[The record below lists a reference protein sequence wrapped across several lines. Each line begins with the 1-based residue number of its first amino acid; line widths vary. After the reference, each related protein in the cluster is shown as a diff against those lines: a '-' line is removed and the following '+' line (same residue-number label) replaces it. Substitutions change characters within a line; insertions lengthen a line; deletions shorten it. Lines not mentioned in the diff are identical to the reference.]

1 MKSYLELIP
10 ISAKVHRRQ
19 NSMTL
24 LCIIFAVFLVAT
36 VFSVTDMD
44 LRVEKERM
52 IEKHGNWHVSFQNLP
67 EGAGEEIAGSEGVA
81 AAAWSGVLNE
91 EIDADKNYYI
101 GGKKVIL
108 YGAEESYL
116 TEIRK
121 GLTEGNYPENEEEI
135 LLSPNARELLGIW
148 IGDSITVDTPA
159 GSFPF
164 MVSGFCQTDSE
175 LNDISDSV
183 SAYMDMAAFEK
194 LCAKTGEDFAP
205 ELYVRFRQESKIK
218 KNLAEI
224 QEQYGIPEENISENT
239 GVLGIMGFSQN
250 SSMKNMYSLALA
262 VFVMVLVAGV
272 LMIAGSMNSNVT
284 QRTKFFGM
292 MHCIGMSR
300 QQVIRFVRL
309 EAVNWC
315 RTAIPTG
322 VVLSI
327 IATWGVCAVLRFG
340 VGDDYRGIAVFGI
353 SPVGI
358 FSGVVTGLVTVLIA
372 AQSPTKRAAK
382 VSPVVA
388 AAGNAEDTR
397 KVRHAAH
404 TGFFGI
410 ETALGIHHAVSAKKN
425 LFLMTGSFAVS
436 ILLFLSFSAGMDF
449 IHALLPSLR
458 IWQPDVSII
467 SNDETNRLDRG
478 LVEEIREMPGVEQV
492 FGNMCDTDFPVSC
505 GRNIDKLV
513 LASYDEYMLE
523 CAKEDVVEGSLSG
536 VAGDNGRVLTIYNK
550 NNPIKTGDRLQFGGE
565 EFEVAGALSDGLFG
579 NDVVVIC
586 SEETFMRLTGDSG
599 YCMVNVQLTD
609 TANIMEINDLRS
621 LAGEDLFTD
630 QRESNHA
637 NDTMYWLFRVGVY
650 CFLMMIAMIS
660 VLNIINSIS
669 MSVSARIRQYG
680 AMRAVGMD
688 GGQLT
693 KMIAAE
699 VFTYTVCG
707 CVVGC
712 VLGVA
717 MNKLLVEVLI
727 TSHFGIEW
735 SMPLAEMGVIVL
747 IAQAASAAAVYAPAR
762 RIRNMAVTETI
773 SEL

>member
-1 MKSYLELIP
+1 MKSYLDLIP

-19 NSMTL
+19 NRMTL

-44 LRVEKERM
+44 LRLEKERM
-52 IEKHGNWHVSFQNLP
+52 IDKHGNWHVSVQNLSKSD
-67 EGAGEEIAGSEGVA
+67 GEEIAGHSEVA
-81 AAAWSGVLNE
+81 VAAWSGVVNE
-91 EIDADKNYYI
+91 DADKNYYI
-101 GGKKVIL
+101 GGKKAVL
-108 YGAEESYL
+108 YGAGESYL
-116 TEIRK
+116 AEVWK
-121 GLTEGNYPENEEEI
+121 GLTEGAYPENESEI

-159 GSFPF
+159 GRIPF
-164 MVSGFCQTDSE
+164 TVSGFCETDSE
-175 LNDISDSV
+175 LNQISDSV

-194 LCAKTGEDFAP
+194 FCAKTGEEYAP
-205 ELYVRFRQESKIK
+205 RLYIRFRQESSVK
-218 KNLAEI
+218 KNAAKLR
-224 QEQYGIPEENISENT
+224 EQYGIPEENISENT
-239 GVLGIMGFSQN
+239 GVLAVMGFSQN
-250 SSMKNMYSLALA
+250 SSMKNLYSLALA
-262 VFVMVLVAGV
+262 VFVMVLAAGV
-272 LMIAGSMNSNVT
+272 LMIAGSMNSNVS

-292 MHCIGMSR
+292 MRCIGMSR
-300 QQVIRFVRL
+300 EQVIRFVRL
-309 EAVNWC
+309 EALNWC
-315 RTAIPTG
+315 KTAIPAG
-322 VVLSI
+322 IVLSI
-327 IATWGVCAVLRFG
+327 LATWGICGALRFG
-340 VGDDYRGIAVFGI
+340 IGDDYENLTVFGI

-372 AQSPTKRAAK
+372 AQSPAKRAAG

-388 AAGNAEDTR
+388 AAGNAESMQ
-397 KVRHAAH
+397 KVKHAAH
-404 TGFFGI
+404 TGFGGI

-436 ILLFLSFSAGMDF
+436 ILLFLSFSAGIDF

-458 IWQPDVSII
+458 KWQPDVSII
-467 SNDETNRLDRG
+467 SNDDSNHIDRG
-478 LVEEIREMPGVEQV
+478 LVEEIRAMSGVAHA

-505 GRNIDKLV
+505 EKNIDTLV

-523 CAKEDVVEGSLSG
+523 CAKEDIVDGSLAG
-536 VAGDNGRVLTIYNK
+536 VYGDSHEVLTIYNK
-550 NNPIKTGDRLQFGGE
+550 DNPIKTGDKLLLGGE

-586 SEETFMRLTGDSG
+586 SEETFMRLTGDSD
-599 YCMVNVQLTD
+599 YCMINVQLAEH
-609 TANIMEINDLRS
+609 ANTMEINALRS

-630 QRESNHA
+630 QRESNRTS
-637 NDTMYWLFRVGVY
+637 NSTYWLFKVVVY
-650 CFLMMIAMIS
+650 CFLAIIAMIT

-688 GGQLT
+688 GRQLT
-693 KMIAAE
+693 RMIAAE
-699 VFTYTVCG
+699 VLTYAFCG
-707 CVVGC
+707 CAAGC
-712 VLGVA
+712 VLGLG

-735 SMPLAEMGVIVL
+735 SVPFGEMGLIVL
-747 IAQAASAAAVYAPAR
+747 IVAAASAVSIYAPAK

>member
-292 MHCIGMSR
+292 MRCIGMSR

-372 AQSPTKRAAK
+372 AQSPAKRAAK

-410 ETALGIHHAVSAKKN
+410 ETALGIH
-425 LFLMTGSFAVS
+425 
-436 ILLFLSFSAGMDF
+436 
-449 IHALLPSLR
+449 HALLPSLR

-550 NNPIKTGDRLQFGGE
+550 NNPIKTGD
-565 EFEVAGALSDGLFG
+565 S
-579 NDVVVIC
+579 
-586 SEETFMRLTGDSG
+586 
-599 YCMVNVQLTD
+599 
-609 TANIMEINDLRS
+609 LR
-621 LAGEDLFTD
+621 
-630 QRESNHA
+630 
-637 NDTMYWLFRVGVY
+637 
-650 CFLMMIAMIS
+650 
-660 VLNIINSIS
+660 
-669 MSVSARIRQYG
+669 
-680 AMRAVGMD
+680 
-688 GGQLT
+688 
-693 KMIAAE
+693 K
-699 VFTYTVCG
+699 
-707 CVVGC
+707 
-712 VLGVA
+712 
-717 MNKLLVEVLI
+717 
-727 TSHFGIEW
+727 
-735 SMPLAEMGVIVL
+735 
-747 IAQAASAAAVYAPAR
+747 
-762 RIRNMAVTETI
+762 
-773 SEL
+773 